1 MKPTKQ
7 YLLSL
12 GIRYNPGTGELTKR
26 KLTKD
31 RRCLV
36 LRFGHTTEQG
46 YVRVCIENTKY
57 LAHQIAWL
65 LHYGYWADSEID
77 HIDGNGLNNKIE
89 NLRIA
94 TRSEN
99 MQNRQGANSN
109 STSKLLGVYYIKSS
123 DRYRAQIT
131 VDGRSKHL
139 GCFLTKELAEKAVIA
154 AKRRYHSHNTL

>member
-1 MKPTKQ
+1 MKPTKP

-12 GIRYNPGTGELTKR
+12 GLHYDPDTGELTKR
-26 KLTKD
+26 KLTKK
-31 RRCLV
+31 RRYLV
-36 LRFGHTTEQG
+36 LHFGHTTKQG
-46 YVRVCIENTKY
+46 YIRVCIDGTKY

-65 LHYGYWADSEID
+65 LHYGKWADSELD
-77 HIDGNGLNNKIE
+77 HIDGNGLNNKIG

-109 STSKLLGVYYIKSS
+109 STSKILGVYYIKSS
-123 DRYRAQIT
+123 DMYRAQIT

-139 GCFLTKELAEKAVIA
+139 GCFLTKELAEKAVVA
-154 AKRRYHSHNTL
+154 AKRRYHSYNTL